1 MSFTQND
8 STSRV
13 YAPGYFLASE
23 ICERTTRTISATAAS
38 VKTAS
43 NGGKFV
49 PCGTI
54 YPNNDST
61 AVGIVY
67 EDVDVT
73 TGDMPGSVVLKGTV
87 YENRLSEAVDTYGS
101 VTVPTGGN
109 PKELGLYERSG
120 TSPNYV
126 YTLTTDTTAASGKTY
141 YSYDGKWID
150 DEVKAAL
157 EAKGFVFETEP
168 TVTRPE

>member
-13 YAPGYFLASE
+13 YAPGYFLARE
-23 ICERTTRTISATAAS
+23 ICERKTRTISATAAS

-49 PCGTI
+49 PGGTI

-61 AVGIVY
+61 AEGIVY

-87 YENRLSEAVDTYGS
+87 YENRLSEAVDTYS
-101 VTVPTGGN
+101 SATVPTGGN

-120 TSPNYV
+120 SSPNYV

-141 YSYDGKWID
+141 YSYGGKKIASA
-150 DEVKAAL
+150 VKTAL

>member
-13 YAPGYFLASE
+13 YAPGYFLASK
-23 ICERTTRTISATAAS
+23 ICERKTRTISATAAS

-49 PCGTI
+49 PGGTI

-61 AVGIVY
+61 AEGIVY

-73 TGDMPGSVVLKGTV
+73 TGDMPGSVVLSGKV
-87 YENRLSEAVDTYGS
+87 YQNRLAE
-101 VTVPTGGN
+101 
-109 PKELGLYERSG
+109 
-120 TSPNYV
+120 
-126 YTLTTDTTAASGKTY
+126 TLNSAAIT
-141 YSYDGKWID
+141 
-150 DEVKAAL
+150 AL
-157 EAKGFVFETEP
+157 EAKGFVFKAEP

>member
-23 ICERTTRTISATAAS
+23 ICERKTRTISATAAS

-43 NGGKFV
+43 NGGKYV
-49 PCGTI
+49 PGGSV

-61 AVGIVY
+61 AEGIVY

-87 YENRLSEAVDTYGS
+87 YENRLSEAVDTYS
-101 VTVPTGGN
+101 SATVPTGGN

-120 TSPNYV
+120 SSPNYV

-141 YSYDGKWID
+141 YSYGGKKIASTT
-150 DEVKAAL
+150 KTAL

>member
-23 ICERTTRTISATAAS
+23 ICERKTRTISATAAS

-49 PCGTI
+49 PGGTI

-61 AVGIVY
+61 AEGIVY

-73 TGDMPGSVVLKGTV
+73 TGDMPGSVVLSGKI
-87 YENRLSEAVDTYGS
+87 YPNRLAETPD
-101 VTVPTGGN
+101 
-109 PKELGLYERSG
+109 
-120 TSPNYV
+120 
-126 YTLTTDTTAASGKTY
+126 TAAM
-141 YSYDGKWID
+141 
-150 DEVKAAL
+150 AAL
-157 EAKGFVFETEP
+157 ADNGFVFETEP

>member
-23 ICERTTRTISATAAS
+23 ICERKTRTISATAAS

-43 NGGKFV
+43 NGGKYV
-49 PCGTI
+49 PGGTV
-54 YPNNDST
+54 YPNNNST
-61 AVGIVY
+61 AEGIVY

-73 TGDMPGSVVLKGTV
+73 TGDMPGSVVLSGKV
-87 YENRLSEAVDTYGS
+87 YQNRLAE
-101 VTVPTGGN
+101 
-109 PKELGLYERSG
+109 
-120 TSPNYV
+120 
-126 YTLTTDTTAASGKTY
+126 TLNSAAIT
-141 YSYDGKWID
+141 
-150 DEVKAAL
+150 AL
-157 EAKGFVFETEP
+157 EAKGFIFKAEP

>member
-23 ICERTTRTISATAAS
+23 ICERKTRTISATAAS

-43 NGGKFV
+43 NGGKYV
-49 PCGTI
+49 PGGSV
-54 YPNNDST
+54 YPKNDST
-61 AVGIVY
+61 AEGIVY

-73 TGDMPGSVVLKGTV
+73 TGNMPGSVVLSGKV
-87 YENRLSEAVDTYGS
+87 YTNRLAE
-101 VTVPTGGN
+101 
-109 PKELGLYERSG
+109 
-120 TSPNYV
+120 
-126 YTLTTDTTAASGKTY
+126 TLDAAAKT
-141 YSYDGKWID
+141 
-150 DEVKAAL
+150 AL